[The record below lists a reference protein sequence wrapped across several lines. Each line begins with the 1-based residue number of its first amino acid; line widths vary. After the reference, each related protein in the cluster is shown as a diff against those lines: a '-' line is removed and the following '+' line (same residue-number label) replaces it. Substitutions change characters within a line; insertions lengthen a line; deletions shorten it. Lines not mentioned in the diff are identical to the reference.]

1 MARNVSF
8 AKTER
13 ISKMRGHISASLGRH
28 KPLRA
33 AVHKAWLVNIARNK
47 SFASLKSTTVTLSG
61 ANEGDGEYTFI
72 DQGLN
77 SYWSNQTT
85 GFSIEENGSQWR
97 IKGYAEEGEI
107 DSTGGAGYPND
118 PWLSTWPEGI
128 TFTPHK
134 RIFQTI
140 PISKV
145 TFG

>member
-13 ISKMRGHISASLGRH
+13 ISKMRGHVSASLGRH

-47 SFASLKSTTVTLSG
+47 SFASLKSRTFSLSG
-61 ANEGDGEYTFI
+61 AAEADGLYTLVDTQGDPYWACTSGFQFEI
-72 DQGLN
+72 DGP
-77 SYWSNQTT
+77 TT
-85 GFSIEENGSQWR
+85 WR
-97 IKGYAEEGEI
+97 LRGYPEEGEI
-107 DSTGGAGYPND
+107 AGEGFPNP
-118 PWLSTWPEGI
+118 PWLGGTWPGSF